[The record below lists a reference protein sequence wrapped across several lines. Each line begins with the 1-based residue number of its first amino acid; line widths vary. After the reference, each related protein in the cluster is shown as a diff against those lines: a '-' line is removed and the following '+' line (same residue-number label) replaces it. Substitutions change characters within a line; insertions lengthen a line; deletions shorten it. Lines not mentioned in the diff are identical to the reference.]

1 MKIFFNFHKQV
12 EKIKIKRF
20 KRKIKKNWKKMF
32 KLVTLLVLTTML
44 SSAYGLYQ
52 FNLYV
57 ASPTSSPALLVNYI
71 KIISNYLI
79 NY

>member
-1 MKIFFNFHKQV
+1 
-12 EKIKIKRF
+12 
-20 KRKIKKNWKKMF
+20 MF

-57 ASPTSSPALLVNYI
+57 ASPTSNPAILVYYL
-71 KIISNYLI
+71 KFISNYLI

>member
-1 MKIFFNFHKQV
+1 
-12 EKIKIKRF
+12 
-20 KRKIKKNWKKMF
+20 MF

-57 ASPTSSPALLVNYI
+57 ASPTSSPALLVNYLFDFLC
-71 KIISNYLI
+71 SLI
-79 NY
+79 NFYHFK

>member
-1 MKIFFNFHKQV
+1 
-12 EKIKIKRF
+12 
-20 KRKIKKNWKKMF
+20 MF